1 MTCSQCQGIEQE
13 FNQKAAAKQ
22 LTSYHK
28 NGPSKSTRLLINTL
42 LGFGV
47 ESSTLLDIGGGIGTI
62 QHALLNNGLDRSTS
76 VDASSAYADVARKE
90 AHNQG
95 LSERSEYIH
104 GDFISLASEVESAD
118 IVTLDKVICCYD
130 DMHALV
136 SASAA
141 KAKKYYGLIFP
152 NDTWWVKAA
161 FKTVNLFFAITGN
174 PFRSFAHS
182 TAQVEEILKA
192 NDFKR
197 NYYSRSGFLG
207 FWQVVVYSRI

>member
-13 FNQKAAAKQ
+13 FDEKAAAKK
-22 LTSYHK
+22 LTSNHK
-28 NGPSKSTRLLINTL
+28 NGPSKPTRLLINTL

-47 ESSTLLDIGGGIGTI
+47 EASTLLDIGGGIGTI

-76 VDASSAYADVARKE
+76 VDASSAYAEVAKKE
-90 AHNQG
+90 AQNQG
-95 LSERSEYIH
+95 LSDRTENIH
-104 GDFISLASEVESAD
+104 GDFITLAPEVESAD

-161 FKTVNLFFAITGN
+161 FNSINLIYAITGN
-174 PFRSFAHS
+174 PFRGFVHS
-182 TAQVEEILKA
+182 TNQVEEILQA

-207 FWQVVVYSRI
+207 FWQVLVYSRI